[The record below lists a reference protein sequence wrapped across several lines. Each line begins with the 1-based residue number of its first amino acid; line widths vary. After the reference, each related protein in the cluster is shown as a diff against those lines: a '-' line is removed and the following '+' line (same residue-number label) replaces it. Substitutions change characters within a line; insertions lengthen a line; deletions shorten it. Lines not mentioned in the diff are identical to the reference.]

1 MTCGAVPRLVAA
13 VCAARVRAQVTIAT
27 ACGALGGV
35 LWQGRLIKSA
45 RTHTVTMPRRR
56 RSSPSTIRR
65 LLRCRHAGPPRADAS
80 SPTVGG
86 EPVSPEAAGPLPR
99 ARSQAETARSGDASH
114 PRAALRSAGLAL
126 DPHGGQARHADPLAS
141 SGLAAVL
148 VVEVAARTAADSEG
162 LAATH
167 RTHGPGESNLG

>member
-65 LLRCRHAGPPRADAS
+65 LLCDVVTLVRLALTPRAQLS
-80 SPTVGG
+80 
-86 EPVSPEAAGPLPR
+86 
-99 ARSQAETARSGDASH
+99 AE
-114 PRAALRSAGLAL
+114 SAGLAL
-126 DPHGGQARHADPLAS
+126 DPHGGQARHVDPLAS

-148 VVEVAARTAADSEG
+148 VVDVAARTAADSEG
-162 LAATH
+162 LAATP